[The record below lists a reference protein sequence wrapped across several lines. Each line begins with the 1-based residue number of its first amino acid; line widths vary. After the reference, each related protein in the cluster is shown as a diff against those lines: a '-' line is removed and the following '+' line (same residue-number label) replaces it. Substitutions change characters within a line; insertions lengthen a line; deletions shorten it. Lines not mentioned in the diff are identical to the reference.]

1 MQVESL
7 EGLVKAVESG
17 EIAWKAMDEA
27 CGRIRRLK
35 ERFLL
40 PWRDPDPK
48 AARAAAGAGERV
60 ALAREIA
67 HQAGMTI

>member
-1 MQVESL
+1 M
-7 EGLVKAVESG
+7 
-17 EIAWKAMDEA
+17 
-27 CGRIRRLK
+27 RRLK

-67 HQAGMTI
+67 QQAGMAL